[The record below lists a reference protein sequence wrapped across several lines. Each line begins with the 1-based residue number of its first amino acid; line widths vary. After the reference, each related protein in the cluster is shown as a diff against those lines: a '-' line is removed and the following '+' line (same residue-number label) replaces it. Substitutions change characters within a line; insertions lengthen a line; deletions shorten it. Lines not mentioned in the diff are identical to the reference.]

1 MRRSRRVRQ
10 AKEKAHGRASSA
22 AAAAAAAEAEAGLA
36 ARVAALEAEGAALDG
51 ALRGEEAELY
61 SAELC
66 SDRAEELYQ
75 STVRMR
81 KAAAQNGNEV
91 AEAKRQ
97 LALHRALQVAKQD
110 PAWRDWAGG
119 LPAEVLA
126 KVAEA
131 VVAQNGA
138 GWAAHL
144 KVLGCSDQYIQGK
157 MAKRKRDGNCLF
169 VFARVCKEW
178 RKAQLE
184 VRGPLRT
191 RVESDVIVP
200 GRVALAKWALA
211 EGCPG
216 KKSTDPY
223 DDRTLADYAAWHG
236 HLELVQW
243 LIEKRLFEMNGSVMR
258 SAIISGNLKLVQWL
272 RGMGCQWYD
281 YVGEDDLVALAARE
295 GHLELLQWLIQMRD
309 EMPRG
314 EGLPLDDVLENAAEY
329 GHLELLRWLCGEGCF
344 WNLMD
349 EVVMSCAAKGGHLE
363 VLQWLRAEGCP
374 WDANTC
380 YNAVRKGHVEVL
392 RWARENGSPWWPSTR
407 DKAFAELGY
416 TDDLGNLAV

>member
-1 MRRSRRVRQ
+1 MGRAVRRSRRVRQ

-22 AAAAAAAEAEAGLA
+22 AAAAEAAEEEAGLA

-51 ALRGEEAELY
+51 ALKGEQAELY
-61 SAELC
+61 SAEPY

-81 KAAAQNGNEV
+81 KAAAQNGKEV

-131 VVAQNGA
+131 VVAQNEA

-144 KVLGCSDQYIQGK
+144 KVLDCSDQYIQGK

-184 VRGPLRT
+184 VGGPLRT

-216 KKSTDPY
+216 KKPTDPY
-223 DDRTLADYAAWHG
+223 DYRTLANYAAWHG

-272 RGMGCQWYD
+272 RGMGCEWYD
-281 YVGEDDLVALAARE
+281 YAGEDDLIALAARE
-295 GHLELLQWLIQMRD
+295 GHLELLQWLIHLHP
-309 EMPRG
+309 EH
-314 EGLPLDDVLENAAEY
+314 GLPLDDVLENAAKY
-329 GHLELLRWLCGEGCF
+329 GHLELVRWLCKEGCF
-344 WNLMD
+344 VMNETVMEDAAIGGKL
-349 EVVMSCAAKGGHLE
+349 EVV
-363 VLQWLRAEGCP
+363 QWLRGEGCP
-374 WDANTC
+374 WDFVTC
-380 YNAVRKGHVEVL
+380 DMAVTHGHVEVL
-392 RWARENGSPWWPSTR
+392 HWVRDNGCEWDAETR
-407 DKAFAELGY
+407 DRAASKLGY

>member
-1 MRRSRRVRQ
+1 M
-10 AKEKAHGRASSA
+10 AEDP
-22 AAAAAAAEAEAGLA
+22 AAAEEAGLA

-51 ALRGEEAELY
+51 ALAGETAALEVKRRLAAE
-61 SAELC
+61 
-66 SDRAEELYQ
+66 
-75 STVRMR
+75 
-81 KAAAQNGNEV
+81 AAATRDALELKLRKRERDAERNAKEV
-91 AEAKRQ
+91 AEAKRR
-97 LALHRALQVAKQD
+97 LAQHRAFQAVRRD

-131 VVAQNGA
+131 VVAQNEA

-216 KKSTDPY
+216 KKSIDPY

-272 RGMGCQWYD
+272 RGMGCEWYD
-281 YVGEDDLVALAARE
+281 YAGEDDLVALAARE

-392 RWARENGSPWWPSTR
+392 RWARENGCLMRAVDR
-407 DKAFAELGY
+407 DKAAAELGY
-416 TDDLGNLAV
+416 TDDFSNLVDYLSDGIGNPITQ